1 MERDR
6 KRGKTVDTP
15 ALEINE
21 ASAED
26 RPLTEFFIFYDDTRI
41 NTFSLFLS
49 PHWIGWRS
57 PVGFCRS
64 NAEIQVAV
72 AEEGAGLVRQF

>member
-15 ALEINE
+15 ALEIKE

-26 RPLTEFFIFYDDTRI
+26 RALTEFFILYGDTQI
-41 NTFSLFLS
+41 YTFSLFLS

-57 PVGFCRS
+57 PVGFCRD
-64 NAEIQVAV
+64 AEIQVAV
-72 AEEGAGLVRQF
+72 AEEWAGLVRKF